1 MNKNL
6 DNVADGSA
14 RFGVINGAGLKAVS
28 SVDGANKALI
38 DFSQGGHTNKNLDNV
53 PDGTRSAWDSASMKT
68 AAVDTSGNL
77 LLKNLSGVV
86 GTTVNP
92 ATTST
97 TYSVIPEMTKTIT
110 TKGNKVFV
118 VFTATMLAPFQGGF
132 VSIFRMARS

>member
-14 RFGVINGAGLKAVS
+14 RFSVVNGAGLKAVS

-38 DFSQGGHTNKNLDNV
+38 DFAQGGHTNKNLDNV

-118 VFTATMLAPFQGGF
+118 VFTATMLAPFQGGLVRF
-132 VSIFRMARS
+132 SRMARS